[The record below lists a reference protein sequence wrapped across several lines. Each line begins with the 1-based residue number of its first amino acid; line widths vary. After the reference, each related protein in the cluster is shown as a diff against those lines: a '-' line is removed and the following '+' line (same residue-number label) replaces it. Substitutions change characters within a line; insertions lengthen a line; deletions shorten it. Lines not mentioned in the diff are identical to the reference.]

1 MLHGREGG
9 GAIISAADIADGEVL
24 TNSNVSII
32 RPGHGLA
39 PKHLPAVLGRRAARR
54 IPRGA
59 PIDWEMIR

>member
-1 MLHGREGG
+1 MLYDREGG
-9 GAIISAADIADGEVL
+9 GAIISVADIPEGEAL
-24 TNSNVSII
+24 TNGNVRII

-54 IPRGA
+54 IPRRT